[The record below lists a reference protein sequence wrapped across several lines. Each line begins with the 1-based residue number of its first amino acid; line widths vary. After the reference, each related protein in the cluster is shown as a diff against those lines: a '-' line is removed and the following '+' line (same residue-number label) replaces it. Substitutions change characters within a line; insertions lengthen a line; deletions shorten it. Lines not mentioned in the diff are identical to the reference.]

1 MMAVQIGGLAL
12 DKRKQFMSISP
23 GITYETDKD
32 DQVFPK
38 PQRKA
43 NMSRE
48 RVVTEGSSGDEP
60 FSDVMR
66 TMWYGFFRRP

>member
-48 RVVTEGSSGDEP
+48 GCYGRFFRVNP
-60 FSDVMR
+60 FYDVMR
-66 TMWYGFFRRP
+66 PM